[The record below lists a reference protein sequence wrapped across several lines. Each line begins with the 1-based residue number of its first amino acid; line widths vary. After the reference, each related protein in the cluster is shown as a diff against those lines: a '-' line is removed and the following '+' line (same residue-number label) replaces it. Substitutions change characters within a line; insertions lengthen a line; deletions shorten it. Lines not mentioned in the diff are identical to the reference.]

1 MHIITY
7 NYIYIYYMCYTCV
20 GHSASRILPGGSL
33 RNPGYAGR
41 TELPDNLKATH
52 VTVKE
57 KSW

>member
-1 MHIITY
+1 
-7 NYIYIYYMCYTCV
+7 MCYTCV